1 MYDVTA
7 FYFEWPWALG
17 LLFLI
22 PVLIWA
28 YAAYQHRQW
37 RQALQFSYTAVFS
50 ALPHNP
56 ARWKRLVIPI
66 TVVGVLC
73 CQILTVA
80 RPTVV
85 REVPVRA
92 VEMMLVLDISLSMM
106 AEDIAPNRLYAARD
120 AAIRFV
126 ESLPRE
132 ARVGLELF
140 AGNTYVVTPPI
151 GDHRKVLTYL
161 KNLDLEDLQTRTEI
175 GSALQAAL
183 KALDALPTPEA
194 EKEEEQQQPEPE
206 QTPERVIVLLS
217 DGDSRE
223 GYPWDRAAQNAKD
236 QRVMIFT
243 VGIGSHEPT
252 SIVYQHQTLPVNF
265 SEETLRRIA
274 EIADGQYFRVAEES
288 DFQGIYQRVRDQ
300 SLVMETRTEELGG
313 WVSLLGLLVLLGGMG
328 LSMGW
333 VRLFKV

>member
-17 LLFLI
+17 LLLLI
-22 PVLIWA
+22 PVLIWV

-37 RQALQFSYTAVFS
+37 REALQFSYTAVLS
-50 ALPHNP
+50 ALPNHA

-140 AGNTYVVTPPI
+140 AGNTYVVTPPT
-151 GDHRKVLTYL
+151 GDHRKVLAYL

-175 GSALQAAL
+175 GSALQAGL
-183 KALDALPTPEA
+183 KALNALPTTPEA
-194 EKEEEQQQPEPE
+194 EAGDAPEPE
-206 QTPERVIVLLS
+206 EQAPERVIVLLS

-223 GYPWDRAAQNAKD
+223 GYPWDKAAQNAKD

-252 SIVYQHQTLPVNF
+252 TIVYQNQTLPVSF

-274 EIADGQYFRVAEES
+274 EIADGQYFRVAEEA

-313 WVSLLGLLVLLGGMG
+313 WVSLLGLWVLLVGMG